1 MRQWSSS
8 LLEWLTTIESLLV
21 RLLSSLWKFSSLP
34 LQSTDIETGPSSI
47 HFWSFKIFI
56 FKYVIFPC
64 ISIFFREQEIATT
77 SLFFST
83 SQEIYF
89 YHSKSLFT
97 IFSSSSCLQLER
109 SPIIHLN
116 WQTWIR
122 LAEYHWSFWDFS
134 KIFQHHHLHLQIDF
148 MCVSFSPSP

>member
-1 MRQWSSS
+1 MAHHYWEFASTFIEFT
-8 LLEWLTTIESLLV
+8 LEIFITTIAVHRYWDRTIKHSFLEFQDLHIQI
-21 RLLSSLWKFSSLP
+21 RHFP
-34 LQSTDIETGPSSI
+34 LYI
-47 HFWSFKIFI
+47 H
-56 FKYVIFPC
+56 
-64 ISIFFREQEIATT
+64 FFREQEIATT